1 VVRIYVETIYYRRSY
16 ASADH
21 QKYREDDA
29 HGPPDG

>member
-1 VVRIYVETIYYRRSY
+1 VEAVYYPRSY

-29 HGPPDG
+29 HSPPDG